1 MYVGFF
7 LIFRSN
13 IVKLTCVHP
22 PAKAIF
28 KTFNAWISKIR
39 YASVIILLR
48 EGRKKNINSHI
59 IANIV
64 LMTAVAKLA
73 QKGNVYH

>member
-28 KTFNAWISKIR
+28 KTFNAWINKIR
-39 YASVIILLR
+39 YASVIILL
-48 EGRKKNINSHI
+48 KKQNINSHI
-59 IANIV
+59 IAKIV
-64 LMTAVAKLA
+64 LMTAVAKFA
-73 QKGNVYH
+73 RKGNVYH